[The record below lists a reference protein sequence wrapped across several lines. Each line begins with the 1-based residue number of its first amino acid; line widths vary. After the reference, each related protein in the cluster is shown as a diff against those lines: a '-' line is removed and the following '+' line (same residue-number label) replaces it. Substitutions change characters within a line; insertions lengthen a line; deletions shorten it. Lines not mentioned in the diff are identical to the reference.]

1 MILPVS
7 LPPRGLSR
15 IEAAAFVGVSPNLFD
30 EMVRDGRMPQPKLV
44 NARVIWDRIKVEAHF
59 EALPE
64 RDSPGSGAPVDSFA
78 NWTP

>member
-1 MILPVS
+1 
-7 LPPRGLSR
+7 
-15 IEAAAFVGVSPNLFD
+15 
-30 EMVRDGRMPQPKLV
+30 MPQPKLV